1 MHAIAFSYYYSIYVD
16 QIVDN
21 GVVIIRGCMI
31 DDSEMEKSIEA
42 NIDLCNTD
50 GCNSAHNPVPFLP
63 MIITLP
69 VLVGLCNILFSS
81 STRK

>member
-1 MHAIAFSYYYSIYVD
+1 MHAIAFSYYYSIYVE
-16 QIVDN
+16 QIAAN

-31 DDSEMEKSIEA
+31 DDSQMEESIEA

-50 GCNSAHNPVPFLP
+50 GCNSADNPVPLLP
-63 MIITLP
+63 MIITAP
-69 VLVGLCNILFSS
+69 VLVGLCNILFST